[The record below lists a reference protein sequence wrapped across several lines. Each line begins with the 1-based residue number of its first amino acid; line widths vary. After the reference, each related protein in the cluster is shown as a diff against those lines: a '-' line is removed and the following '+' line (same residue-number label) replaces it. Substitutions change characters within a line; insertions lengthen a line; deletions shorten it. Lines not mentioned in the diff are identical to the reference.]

1 MLTHTSSTLTTTTFT
16 TITTS
21 TTTSTTTT
29 TISTTST
36 TTTTTTTTLWSSELF
51 DHRGGLHSDKT
62 ECNEEPAGDA
72 STGGEEDHIH
82 R

>member
-1 MLTHTSSTLTTTTFT
+1 MLTHTSRTLTTA
-16 TITTS
+16 TS
-21 TTTSTTTT
+21 TTS
-29 TISTTST
+29 
-36 TTTTTTTTLWSSELF
+36 TTTLWSSELF

-72 STGGEEDHIH
+72 SIGGEEDHIH

>member
-1 MLTHTSSTLTTTTFT
+1 MLTHTSRTLTTA
-16 TITTS
+16 
-21 TTTSTTTT
+21 TSTTTT
-29 TISTTST
+29 SITS
-36 TTTTTTTTLWSSELF
+36 TTTLWSSELF

-72 STGGEEDHIH
+72 STGGEEDRIH